1 MATTVRIKR
10 NSYTSMEA
18 ITRQSRVDEILQRA
32 LSARPPVDDSGE
44 ADLRWGKKSRFE
56 LVDPQQ
62 IFGFRVRYANNGDGQ
77 QTEEPPPEVNVLDFN
92 EVQRAVEEIRVEN
105 PEDSQQ
111 YVIVERVAW
120 IIFNGPD
127 GNYWR
132 FNFKYDG

>member
-1 MATTVRIKR
+1 MAKQVRMKIS
-10 NSYTSMEA
+10 SYSMERL
-18 ITRQSRVDEILQRA
+18 TRPSKAEEVLQRA
-32 LSARPPVDDSGE
+32 LAARPRVDDSGE
-44 ADLRWGKKSRFE
+44 ADLRWGAKSRFE
-56 LVDPQQ
+56 LVDQSRFPTMR
-62 IFGFRVRYANNGDGQ
+62 IRSSTNEDGQ
-77 QTEEPPPEVNVLDFN
+77 QTQEPPPEVNVLDFN